1 MPPSG
6 GFISKWYLVL
16 GSVDAREM
24 VFLAVLLVSSVLN
37 AAYFLPVTYTAF
49 FDKEKPPPAGDGAEA
64 VAHDDIREIPLV
76 VIPLVITAILSL
88 VMGVYPGYFLTL
100 AAGVVP

>member
-1 MPPSG
+1 
-6 GFISKWYLVL
+6 
-16 GSVDAREM
+16 M

-49 FDKEKPPPAGDGAEA
+49 FEKEKANPAGDGADADA
-64 VAHDDIREIPLV
+64 VAPDDIREIPLV
-76 VIPLVITAILSL
+76 TIPLMATAILSL

-100 AAGVVP
+100 AGGVVP